1 MKASSSL
8 FFLAI
13 LLLPISLRAQNT
25 GGLRFLDVAADPL
38 SLGMS
43 EVKTAVKL
51 GAPSIF
57 ANPANLALESSSSL
71 SAAHN
76 FWIEGTRNIQAAV
89 NFKRDRQALAFG
101 IYTSLID
108 DIESRQ
114 VPGPPDGNFSW
125 QYYAFAGSLARQFGP
140 VSAGVTA
147 MYLYEQVH
155 LASASGY
162 AFNAGL
168 SGNLIQDRVRLAA
181 ALQSIGKMGELNATR
196 SEVPGRFRLGA
207 EVQAAQFSVPGSTEV
222 PVLVS
227 FAADYVSPVELID
240 QEQPDFAGEDPGFR
254 TPNDDPWFSVAVRTD
269 IAEFLNL
276 RAGYTF
282 TDAEYSR
289 PFSVGAG
296 VRRYGVEAD
305 FAFVPFNDGFGSAFS
320 LGLRYH
326 FR

>member
-1 MKASSSL
+1 MKSILTFSL
-8 FFLAI
+8 LAC
-13 LLLPISLRAQNT
+13 LLAPAGLRAQSA

-57 ANPANLALESSSSL
+57 ANPANLALEESSSL

-76 FWIEGTRNIQAAV
+76 FWIAGTRNIQAAV
-89 NFKRDRQALAFG
+89 NLKRSRQAFAFG

-108 DIESRQ
+108 DIESRE
-114 VPGPPDGNFSW
+114 VPGPSNGNFTW
-125 QYYAFAGSLARQFGP
+125 QYYAFAGSFARQFGP
-140 VSAGVTA
+140 VSAGLTA

-168 SGNLIQDRVRLAA
+168 SGHLLQDRVRVGA
-181 ALQSIGKMGELNATR
+181 ALQSIGKMNPLNAAR
-196 SEVPGRFRLGA
+196 SEVPGRFRIGT
-207 EVQAAQFSVPGSTEV
+207 EIQAVQFSVPGSTEV
-222 PVLVS
+222 PVLLSV
-227 FAADYVSPVELID
+227 AADYVNPVELVD
-240 QEQPDFAGEDPGFR
+240 QEQTSFPGEDLGFP
-254 TPNDDPWFSVAVRTD
+254 TPADAPWFSLALRADVAD
-269 IAEFLNL
+269 FLNL

-282 TDAEYSR
+282 TDADYSR

-326 FR
+326 FQ